1 MPITRSLSLI
11 MENLGGLFNPSSPEM
26 EAMADLTYYTIG
38 ISVVIFGVIAI
49 AVTYI
54 IIRYR
59 KKPGDDQEPY
69 QDFGNLKVEVIW
81 TAIPVAMVALLFL
94 LTCSTMLAVDPPR
107 RGKEPD
113 LIIIGH
119 QWWWEIRY
127 PASGVLTANEVHIP
141 AGKRLFARLESIDV
155 IHDFWV
161 PELGRKIDLVPGH
174 PNYMWIVAG
183 ETGVYPG
190 ACAEFCG
197 DQHAN
202 MRIRVVAETE
212 EEFNKWQREQ
222 LAVPRTPSAGISGEG
237 ANLFQTMACMN
248 CHTIRGTA
256 AAARVGPD
264 LTHLTDRETIG
275 AGVLTNTP
283 ENLTKWLASPQKY
296 KPGSLMPNMKLSDS
310 ELKSIVAYLEALD
323 EQ

>member
-1 MPITRSLSLI
+1 
-11 MENLGGLFNPSSPEM
+11 MENLGGLFNPSSPQM
-26 EAMADLTYYTIG
+26 EAMAALTYYTAAVCIIILG
-38 ISVVIFGVIAI
+38 IIVVSVA
-49 AVTYI
+49 YI

-59 KKPGDDQEPY
+59 KKAGDDGEPY
-69 QDFGNLKVEVIW
+69 QNFGNLKIEIVWTVIPI
-81 TAIPVAMVALLFL
+81 AIVAVLFL
-94 LTCSTMLAVDPPR
+94 LTCSTMRAVDPPR
-107 RGKEPD
+107 AERDPD
-113 LIIIGH
+113 LVVIGH

-127 PASGVLTANEVHIP
+127 PSSGVLTSNEIHIP
-141 AGKRLFARLESIDV
+141 VGKEMFVRLESVDV

-174 PNYMWIVAG
+174 PNYMWLVAG
-183 ETGVYPG
+183 KPGVYIG

-202 MRIRVVAETE
+202 MRIRVVAESE
-212 EEFNKWQREQ
+212 EDFQKWVDGQ
-222 LAVPRTPSAGISGEG
+222 LVVPPTPGHGIAREG
-237 ANLFQTMACMN
+237 AQLFQTMACMN

-264 LTHLTDRETIG
+264 LTHLSDRATIG

-283 ENLTKWLASPQKY
+283 ENLAKWLLNPQKY
-296 KPGSLMPNMKLSDS
+296 KPGSYMPNMKLSN
-310 ELKSIVAYLEALD
+310 EEVKSLVAYLEALN

>member
-1 MPITRSLSLI
+1 

-26 EAMADLTYYTIG
+26 EAMAGLTYYTIAISLVILG
-38 ISVVIFGVIAI
+38 IIIV
-49 AVTYI
+49 AVAYI

-59 KKPGDDQEPY
+59 KKPGEDGEPY
-69 QDFGNLKVEVIW
+69 QDFGSIKLEIVW
-81 TAIPVAMVALLFL
+81 TAIPIAMVAVLFL
-94 LTCSTMLAVDPPR
+94 LTCSTMKTVDPPAGER
-107 RGKEPD
+107 EPD
-113 LIIIGH
+113 LVVIGH

-127 PASGVLTANEVHIP
+127 PSSGVLTSNEIHIP
-141 AGKRLFARLESIDV
+141 VGEKMLVRLESIDV

-174 PNYMWIVAG
+174 PNYIWFVAG
-183 ETGVYPG
+183 KPGVYLG

-202 MRIRVVAETE
+202 MRIRVVAEPE
-212 EEFNKWQREQ
+212 ADFRKWIDEQ
-222 LAVPRTPSAGISGEG
+222 LVVPRTPTGGIAGVG
-237 ANLFQTMACMN
+237 AKLFQTMACMN

-264 LTHLTDRETIG
+264 LTHLADRATIG

-283 ENLTKWLASPQKY
+283 ENLAKWLANPQRY
-296 KPGSLMPNMKLSDS
+296 KQGAFMPNMKLSDS
-310 ELKSIVAYLEALD
+310 EVKSIVAYLEALD

>member
-1 MPITRSLSLI
+1 

-26 EAMADLTYYTIG
+26 EAMAALTYYTAAICIIILG
-38 ISVVIFGVIAI
+38 IIVVSVA
-49 AVTYI
+49 YI
-54 IIRYR
+54 TIRYR
-59 KKPGDDQEPY
+59 KKADDTGEPY
-69 QDFGNLKVEVIW
+69 QNFGNLKIEIVW
-81 TAIPVAMVALLFL
+81 TAIPVAIVAVLFL
-94 LTCSTMLAVDPPR
+94 LTCSAMRAVDPPR
-107 RGKEPD
+107 GERDPD
-113 LIIIGH
+113 LVIVGH

-127 PASGVLTANEVHIP
+127 PSSGVLTSNEVHIP
-141 AGKRLFARLESIDV
+141 VGKEMLVRLESIDV

-174 PNYMWIVAG
+174 PNYIWLVAG
-183 ETGVYPG
+183 KPGVYIG

-202 MRIRVVAETE
+202 MRIRVVAESE
-212 EEFNKWQREQ
+212 EDFRKWLDGQ
-222 LAVPRTPSAGISGEG
+222 LAVPPTPGHGIAREG
-237 ANLFQTMACMN
+237 ARIFQSMACMN

-264 LTHLTDRETIG
+264 LTHLADRATIG

-283 ENLTKWLASPQKY
+283 DNLTKWLTNPQKY
-296 KPGSLMPNMKLSDS
+296 KPGSYMPNMKLTN
-310 ELKSIVAYLEALD
+310 EEVKSLVAYLEALN

>member
-1 MPITRSLSLI
+1 

-38 ISVVIFGVIAI
+38 ISVAILGIIVIAV
-49 AVTYI
+49 AYI

-59 KKPGDDQEPY
+59 KKPGDVGEPY
-69 QDFGNLKVEVIW
+69 QNFGDIKLEIVW
-81 TAIPVAMVALLFL
+81 TAIPIAMVAVLFL
-94 LTCSTMLAVDPPR
+94 LTCSTMQKIDPPAADR
-107 RGKEPD
+107 EPD
-113 LIIIGH
+113 LVVIGH

-127 PASGVLTANEVHIP
+127 PSSGVSTANEIHMP
-141 AGKRLFARLESIDV
+141 AGAKWLVRLESVDV

-161 PELGRKIDLVPGH
+161 PELGRKMDLVPGH
-174 PNYMWIVAG
+174 PNYMWLAAG
-183 ETGVYPG
+183 EPGVYLG

-202 MRIRVVAETE
+202 MRIRVIVEPE
-212 EEFNKWQREQ
+212 EQYAKWTQEQ
-222 LAVPRTPSAGISGEG
+222 LVVPRTPPGGTAGEG
-237 ANLFQTMACMN
+237 ARLFQSMACMN

-264 LTHLTDRETIG
+264 LTHIADRDTIG

-283 ENLTKWLASPQKY
+283 ENLAKWLSNPGRY

-310 ELKSIVAYLEALD
+310 EVKSLVAYLEALD

>member
-1 MPITRSLSLI
+1 

-38 ISVVIFGVIAI
+38 ITAVILAI
-49 AVTYI
+49 IVFAVAYI
-54 IIRYR
+54 TIRYR
-59 KKPGDDQEPY
+59 KKPGDDSEPY
-69 QDFGNLKVEVIW
+69 QDFGNIKLEIVW
-81 TAIPVAMVALLFL
+81 TVIPVVIVAVLFL
-94 LTCSTMLAVDPPR
+94 LTCSTMRAVDPPPGDR
-107 RGKEPD
+107 EAD
-113 LIIIGH
+113 LVIIGH

-127 PASGVLTANEVHIP
+127 PATGVITANELHIP
-141 AGKRLFARLESIDV
+141 AGEKMLARLESIDV
-155 IHDFWV
+155 VHDFWV

-183 ETGVYPG
+183 EPGVYIG

-202 MRIRVVAETE
+202 MRIRVVAETTG
-212 EEFNKWQREQ
+212 EFKKWQEEQ
-222 LAVPRTPSAGISGEG
+222 QAVPRTPSRGTAREG
-237 ANLFQTMACMN
+237 SVLFQSMACMN

-264 LTHLTDRETIG
+264 LTHLAGRNTIG

-283 ENLTKWLASPQKY
+283 ENLAKWLSNPQKY
-296 KPGSLMPNMKLSDS
+296 KQGSLMPNMKLTDS
-310 ELKSIVAYLEALD
+310 EVKSIVAYLEALD